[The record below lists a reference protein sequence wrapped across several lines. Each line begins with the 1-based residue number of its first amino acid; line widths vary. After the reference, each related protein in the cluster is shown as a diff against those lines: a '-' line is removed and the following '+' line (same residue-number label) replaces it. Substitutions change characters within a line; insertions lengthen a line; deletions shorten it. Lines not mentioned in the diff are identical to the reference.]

1 MQPTL
6 ETEIVKAHTRL
17 DGVDARLKK
26 IERKLDRVVWY
37 AGIVCGVAAVVSGR
51 VMRWLGV

>member
-37 AGIVCGVAAVVSGR
+37 AGIVCGVAGVVMSR
-51 VMRWLGV
+51 VMSWLGV